1 MAESI
6 NDKVNDKTSE
16 KNILSIAI
24 CDDEPLA
31 VDYVAHHLQNWAQK
45 HQCILRISRFSSAE
59 EFLFSYEEDQDF
71 DVLFLDIQMEKM
83 NGVELARTIREKD
96 VSVQIVFITAI
107 ADYIS
112 EGYELSA
119 LHYLMKPVSEEKLF
133 AVMDRAVKNCV
144 KSENYLLVTSD
155 QTLKRISVNSILY
168 AETFAHYIVLVTA
181 EGEYQIRENTGAFA
195 EKLGKD
201 FVRPHRSYLVN
212 LRHVH
217 SISKTEVLLDNGKA
231 IPLSRYNYQKIN
243 QAFIQYYKGMF
254 NDEAF

>member
-1 MAESI
+1 MSDKI
-6 NDKVNDKTSE
+6 NDKNNE
-16 KNILSIAI
+16 KSILSVAI
-24 CDDEPLA
+24 CDDEPLSI
-31 VDYVAHHLQNWAQK
+31 DYVAHHLQKWAQM
-45 HQCILRISRFSSAE
+45 HQIILRISRFSSAE
-59 EFLFSYEEDQDF
+59 EFMFSYEEDRDF

-83 NGVELARTIREKD
+83 NGVELARIIREKD
-96 VSVQIVFITAI
+96 ANVQIVFITAI

-112 EGYELSA
+112 EGYELAA

-144 KSENYLLVTSD
+144 KTENYLLVTSD

-168 AETFAHYIVLVTA
+168 AETFAHYIVLATA
-181 EGEYQIRENTGAFA
+181 EGEYQVRENTGVLA
-195 EKLGKD
+195 EKLGRD

-217 SISKTEVLLDNGKA
+217 SISKMEVLLDNGRA
-231 IPLSRYNYQKIN
+231 IPLSRYNYQKVN
-243 QAFIQYYKGMF
+243 QAFIQYYKGKF